1 MFIKCLE
8 KKILSD
14 TLPNCVGI
22 LPTQTS
28 RIMNELYQFLNDST
42 DFAPLCIM
50 AELLVGR
57 MFNMSILSLDIGS
70 QTDQVKTKDYQTN
83 NNPRNSLNSIQRPK
97 SSQFK
102 QGLACITMMKVLAWN
117 HVCIK
122 KCMIYKK

>member
-1 MFIKCLE
+1 M
-8 KKILSD
+8 
-14 TLPNCVGI
+14 
-22 LPTQTS
+22 PTQTS
-28 RIMNELYQFLNDST
+28 RIMNELCQFLNDST

-83 NNPRNSLNSIQRPK
+83 NNPRNSLKSIQRPK

-102 QGLACITMMKVLAWN
+102 MKGLHYRDESACVDSCLDKKV
-117 HVCIK
+117 
-122 KCMIYKK
+122 YDS

>member
-1 MFIKCLE
+1 MFIIIKCFD

-14 TLPNCVGI
+14 TLPNGVGI

-42 DFAPLCIM
+42 DFVPLCIM
-50 AELLVGR
+50 ARLQVGR

-102 QGLACITMMKVLAWN
+102 LKGLHNHDEESACLESCLDKKVYDL
-117 HVCIK
+117 
-122 KCMIYKK
+122 